1 MRRPWI
7 KFLGLLLSVTMLAGC
22 VPGQKGAQ
30 ESKTESKPSD
40 STQQTSSGPKKGGTF
55 SLFMI
60 NPTSMDPHI
69 YSYGAHIHRMALSEG
84 LVTWKN
90 NKFEVAPASAE
101 SWTISPDGLTYTFKI
116 KQGLTWSNGDPLN
129 ARDFEYSLI
138 RAIDPKTWAGAFA
151 SYQGAGILNAAQ
163 FQRGEVTA
171 DKVGVKALDDY
182 TLEIKLDKPSNIFL
196 MRLAEVWGL
205 PVHKATVEKF
215 GKDWTKPENIV
226 TNGPFK
232 LKSWTVNT
240 EMVLVRNDNYK
251 GPNPGY
257 LDEIKLFLN
266 PANILAYENNEVDSV
281 EVTAADIDR
290 VKASM
295 GDQLISTVTGAVQG
309 FWLMYGDNQTLMDK
323 RVRQA
328 LAMGADLDKIA
339 KTVSKDTVAPAW
351 SLFPPVA
358 GEEWTKE
365 FAYKFDVAKAK
376 QLLAEAG
383 YPDGKGLP
391 EITLL
396 ISYNIAATDPFTM
409 AVIDEWKNNLGVKAK
424 VENLEWGL
432 FSKKRFEYQPAD
444 YAGMFNFSWTSPYPD
459 PINYIRGNFGLDIV
473 WADGKL
479 YKGYLEIQNDKSLDA
494 AAKNKK
500 MDEYRRANAS
510 PEGKRWIA
518 LKDQADKETD
528 PAKLTAIYKE
538 MAKLRLDAAAYIPMN
553 YAKAFRVVKP
563 HIKGYEMNPFLIGY
577 PMYFRSIYS
586 TK

>member
-1 MRRPWI
+1 MRRHWA
-7 KFLGLLLSVTMLAGC
+7 KFLTALLTLTLLAGC
-22 VPGQKGAQ
+22 VPGQPK
-30 ESKTESKPSD
+30 KTETQPSD
-40 STQQTSSGPKKGGTF
+40 SSKTQTATAGPKKGGSF

-69 YSYGAHIHRMALSEG
+69 FSYGAHIHRMALSEG

-90 NKFEVAPASAE
+90 SKFEVGPASAE
-101 SWTISPDGLTYTFKI
+101 SWKISDDKLTYTFTI
-116 KQGLTWSNGDPLN
+116 KKGLTWSNGDPLN
-129 ARDFEYSLI
+129 AKDFEYSLV

-151 SYQGAGILNAAQ
+151 SYQGAGILNAPQ

-182 TLEIKLDKPSNIFL
+182 TLEIKLDKPNPIFL

-226 TNGPFK
+226 VNGPFK
-232 LKSWTVNT
+232 VKSWTVNT

-251 GPNPGY
+251 GPNPGN

-290 VKASM
+290 IKEKM
-295 GDQLISTVTGAVQG
+295 GEQLISTSTGAVQG

-328 LAMGADLDKIA
+328 LAMAVDRDKIA
-339 KTVSKDTVAPAW
+339 KVVSKGTVEPAY

-358 GEEWTKE
+358 GEEWNKE
-365 FAYKFDVAKAK
+365 FAYKYDLAKAK

-396 ISYNIAATDPFTM
+396 ISYNIAATDPFSM
-409 AVIDEWKNNLGVKAK
+409 AIMDEWKNNLGVKAK

-432 FSKKRFEYQPAD
+432 FSKKRFAYQPAD
-444 YAGMFNFSWTSPYPD
+444 YAGFFNFSWTSPYPD
-459 PINYIRGNFGLDIV
+459 PTNYVRSNWGLDTV

-479 YKGYLEIQNDKSLDA
+479 YQGYLDIQNDKNLSPGD
-494 AAKNKK
+494 KNKK
-500 MDEYRRANAS
+500 LEEYRKANAS
-510 PEGKRWIA
+510 PEGKKWIE
-518 LKDQADKETD
+518 LKEKADKETD
-528 PAKLTAIYKE
+528 AAKQTAIYKE
-538 MAKLRLDAAAYIPMN
+538 MAQLRVDAAAYIPMN
-553 YAKAFRVVKP
+553 YGKAFRVVKP

-577 PMYFRSIYS
+577 PMYFRGIYS